1 VCLLCGAKRKEKKE
15 ISPFECLLL
24 VKPLSFWSQN
34 TRKKHK
40 KRGDKEKQ
48 IFSEKAKFSL
58 FGAQIYIKSIS
69 RETSLLLNLLCIVC
83 VCAFS
88 ALLERER
95 VREREK

>member
-1 VCLLCGAKRKEKKE
+1 M
-15 ISPFECLLL
+15 SPHRTSFFL
-24 VKPLSFWSQN
+24 V
-34 TRKKHK
+34 TKHK

-48 IFSEKAKFSL
+48 IFSEKAKFSR
-58 FGAQIYIKSIS
+58 FGGLIYILEIS
-69 RETSLLLNLLCIVC
+69 RETSFLLSLSCI